1 MTDAT
6 ATGLQALRDMRTQR
20 RRVRVAELE
29 WFDAL
34 YRVYL
39 AALIGGFVAIFLSE
53 QVNDAP
59 FTTTQIATVVH
70 DGPRVAGL
78 VAAVVVF
85 LGLRSGA
92 NGGPLSIEEA
102 EVRHVLLA
110 PVNRAAV
117 LRRPA
122 VQRMRTLAFT
132 GAIVGG
138 AVGLLIGKRLP
149 EGWQPGRAGF
159 VLLGALGGAVTAA
172 MFVVA
177 ALLVHSL
184 HAHRAVAT
192 LAGTALVAWQAAT
205 VFAPSHPA
213 GPFTSLG
220 LLVTGQ
226 GEVAAFAAV
235 AVSVAVA
242 AVALAVVGGL
252 RIEALARRSA
262 LVSQLKFAV
271 TMQDIRTVVLLRRQL
286 SQEHMR
292 VEAWVSIPRSLRRNA
307 VTSRC
312 LRSLVRFPLRRIARM
327 ALLAA
332 LAAVGMVAV
341 WRGTTPGFVV
351 SGAALFLLGLD
362 VIEPLSQEIDRPDR
376 TDALPVERGLL
387 HARHLLV
394 PALATLPFVAVGGA
408 VAFALEPSG
417 VTLVAVALVGIPA
430 ALGGVCGAVISA
442 VKGAPDPLG
451 NANAGLYMPPEV
463 SGMGTVVRAAWPPFV
478 SIVCS
483 SPVVA
488 LVAAHDNG
496 DNMPAAMV
504 RTALGVGVLCFLT
517 AGWVRQRDAI
527 RMWFRNAQ
535 KNAQQSAQHQP
546 ASGGNA

>member
-59 FTTTQIATVVH
+59 FTTSQIATVVH

-138 AVGLLIGKRLP
+138 TVGLLIGKRMP

-172 MFVVA
+172 TFVVA

-184 HAHRAVAT
+184 HVHRAVAT

-213 GPFTSLG
+213 GPLTSIG

-292 VEAWVSIPRSLRRNA
+292 AEAWVSIPRSLRRNA
-307 VTSRC
+307 VTARC

-332 LAAVGMVAV
+332 VAAVGMVAV

-408 VAFALEPSG
+408 VAFALEPSAI
-417 VTLVAVALVGIPA
+417 TLVATALVGIPA

-527 RMWFRNAQ
+527 RLWFRNAQ
-535 KNAQQSAQHQP
+535 KNAQQSAQNQP
-546 ASGGNA
+546 APGGNA